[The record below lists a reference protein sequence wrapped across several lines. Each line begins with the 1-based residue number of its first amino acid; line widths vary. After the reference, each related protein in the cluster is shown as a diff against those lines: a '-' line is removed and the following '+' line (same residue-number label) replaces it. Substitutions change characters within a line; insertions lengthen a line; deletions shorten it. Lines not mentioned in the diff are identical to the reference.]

1 MLLAAAT
8 LPVALRPG
16 WTPPVEGTP
25 VPWLLLMLTV
35 GLGPPFLVVSATAPL
50 LQKWFSGTDL
60 PSARDPYYLYSASNV
75 GSILALLAYPFLIEP
90 AWSLSRQSVTWSIGY
105 AVFAAMTI
113 ACGVVAARRPAGR
126 LKPAPTNDASPS
138 IVSWRDRAHW
148 LVLSHRSVQPPA
160 RAMALLVLDAFSSD
174 GIPVHLLT
182 SEAIELYLGRLAPDG
197 VIAFHISNR
206 HLTLRPVLAA
216 VAEERG
222 LSTLVQHD
230 PVTVAAEG
238 RYASEWL
245 LMARSS
251 EAFGSLAEDPRW
263 IRPAVPA
270 GTRVWTDDFSDVLAV
285 LKTNWAED

>member
-1 MLLAAAT
+1 MGQLIE
-8 LPVALRPG
+8 AL
-16 WTPPVEGTP
+16 GTRLDGASIG
-25 VPWLLLMLTV
+25 VV
-35 GLGPPFLVVSATAPL
+35 GLGAGSLAAYAAPGQRWTFYEIDPEVARIARTSGVFTYLQDCGPSCEVVL
-50 LQKWFSGTDL
+50 GD
-60 PSARDPYYLYSASNV
+60 ARL
-75 GSILALLAYPFLIEP
+75 
-90 AWSLSRQSVTWSIGY
+90 SL
-105 AVFAAMTI
+105 
-113 ACGVVAARRPAGR
+113 ARRPDPGY
-126 LKPAPTNDASPS
+126 
-138 IVSWRDRAHW
+138 
-148 LVLSHRSVQPPA
+148 
-160 RAMALLVLDAFSSD
+160 ALLVLDAFSSD

-182 SEAIELYLGRLAPDG
+182 SEAIGLYLGRLAPDG